1 MAWHHC
7 LLTSTLTLTLP
18 LTLTYYLPQAIRE
31 LLGKRG
37 RAAWAR
43 RIFDAVYRAWKD
55 IYVKVIPDP
64 EPNRNPAPISNP
76 NIYVK
81 VCSKSV
87 KVCSKSSLP
96 PCFLTHCLS
105 YYVKG
110 KAQRVAAGHQ
120 LHVRERVERSMREVR
135 QPHAQKPHPQH
146 TTPSIH
152 LCAPIPTPSLTRTR
166 SGSSTA
172 CSSPS

>member
-55 IYVKVIPDP
+55 IYVK
-64 EPNRNPAPISNP
+64 
-76 NIYVK
+76 
-81 VCSKSV
+81 
-87 KVCSKSSLP
+87 
-96 PCFLTHCLS
+96 
-105 YYVKG
+105 G

-135 QPHAQKPHPQH
+135 QPHPQNCCC
-146 TTPSIH
+146 TVLQGFAIPFQPTSVPPSQ
-152 LCAPIPTPSLTRTR
+152 PPP
-166 SGSSTA
+166 
-172 CSSPS
+172 

>member
-105 YYVKG
+105 TSRARRSAWRRATSCTCASASSARCVRCASRMHKG
-110 KAQRVAAGHQ
+110 RIRNT
-120 LHVRERVERSMREVR
+120 LHHRSTSVPPS
-135 QPHAQKPHPQH
+135 QPPP
-146 TTPSIH
+146 
-152 LCAPIPTPSLTRTR
+152 
-166 SGSSTA
+166 
-172 CSSPS
+172 